1 MQSINPEINA
11 MHAAYCE
18 ARGLDLVL
26 LPPAERQWFDAMK
39 LGMTPE
45 DVRMVIKARKERI
58 KAGIRHEECL
68 CIRNIAGSDEAVA
81 NSLEE
86 VAVVKAK
93 MRVKVFDSGKRE
105 VLRATGRSDEPEQ
118 GRAVPISD
126 VIQAMRS
133 AVG

>member
-1 MQSINPEINA
+1 
-11 MHAAYCE
+11 
-18 ARGLDLVL
+18 
-26 LPPAERQWFDAMK
+26 
-39 LGMTPE
+39 
-45 DVRMVIKARKERI
+45 MVIKARKERI

-68 CIRNIAGSDEAVA
+68 CIRNIAGTEEAVA
-81 NSLEE
+81 NALEE

-93 MRVKVFDSGKRE
+93 MRVKVFDAGKRE

>member
-1 MQSINPEINA
+1 

-58 KAGIRHEECL
+58 RAGIRHEECL
-68 CIRNIAGSDEAVA
+68 CIRNIAGSEEAVA

-86 VAVVKAK
+86 VAIVKAK
-93 MRVKVFDSGKRE
+93 MRVKVFDAGKRE
-105 VLRATGRSDEPEQ
+105 VLRATGRLDQPEQ
-118 GRAVPISD
+118 GRMIPVKD
-126 VIQAMRS
+126 VIEGLRS